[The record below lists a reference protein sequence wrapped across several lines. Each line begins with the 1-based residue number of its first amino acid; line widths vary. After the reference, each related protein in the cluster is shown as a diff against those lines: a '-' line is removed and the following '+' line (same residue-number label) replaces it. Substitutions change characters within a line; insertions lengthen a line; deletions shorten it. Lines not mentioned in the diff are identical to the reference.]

1 MPYTYGTPEWNA
13 AYEKTLQERLANQP
27 RPFVVFLP
35 EWIKEWEK
43 LLQND
48 AKYKSLAL
56 PNWENPM
63 VLHLQANPALGVDND
78 IFVKMDLWHDGE
90 CRSIRYIPPSEAGK
104 PGDFVITG
112 TLERWLMVGRKQL
125 DVVKGMMQGKLKL
138 KGDLPTVVRA
148 VKAAVRIVETV
159 GEVGGTFPD
168 ELKGEQ
174 VEQFRAT
181 VNNLLTDFS
190 LK

>member
-1 MPYTYGTPEWNA
+1 MSYVYGTPEWEE
-13 AYEKTLQERLANQP
+13 AYEKQIQERLTNQP
-27 RPFVVFLP
+27 RPFTVFLP
-35 EWIKEWEK
+35 EWVKEWEK
-43 LLQND
+43 FIQND
-48 AKYKSLAL
+48 AKYKTVAL
-56 PNWENPM
+56 PNWENPI
-63 VLHLQANPALGVDND
+63 VLHLLPNPAMGVDHD

-90 CRSIRYIPPSEAGK
+90 CRSIRYIPPSEIGK
-104 PGDFVITG
+104 PGNFVVSGSI
-112 TLERWLMVGRKQL
+112 ERWLMVGRKQL

-148 VKAAVRIVETV
+148 VKAAVRLVETV
-159 GEVGGTFPD
+159 GEVGGTYPD

-181 VNNLLTDFS
+181 VNNLLTEFS